1 MSKRKDRKK
10 DGSGGSAVIS
20 VAGIA
25 VPLLLRKLL
34 TIVWAKVVGK
44 EAPIDLT
51 NPKVTFPEALGWAIV
66 LAIIVETS
74 RFAINA
80 PARRRSALESA
91 ATESD

>member
-1 MSKRKDRKK
+1 MSKKKEKK
-10 DGSGGSAVIS
+10 DGSGGSMVIS

-34 TIVWAKVVGK
+34 TIAWAKVMGK

-51 NPKVTFPEALGWAIV
+51 DPKVTFPEALGWAIV
-66 LAIIVETS
+66 LAIIIETS